1 MSAQSG
7 QQSYFSIFFCRQT
20 EKQKTSR
27 ISWMRVSYPNADDLT
42 EHCFKEIWEGVL
54 I

>member
-27 ISWMRVSYPNADDLT
+27 ISWNA
-42 EHCFKEIWEGVL
+42 GVL
-54 I
+54 SECGRFN